1 MWPAL
6 FWTQNCDCVVYRG
19 KICLA
24 GGERKGWFRYMDN
37 VGTRNPWVQK
47 LFSAFRE
54 DAIKIRK
61 VCGSPAPSPSTSS
74 SKVSADALTCVRGRK
89 PRGGCVRVCVYVC
102 VCVCVCVC
110 MRACVHVCKHACM
123 CVCVSV
129 WVGLLGGTKD
139 WFCIK
144 TASILLFHWF
154 GRVKSGHCVQT
165 TSSEDWDELKWKQI
179 QT

>member
-1 MWPAL
+1 
-6 FWTQNCDCVVYRG
+6 
-19 KICLA
+19 
-24 GGERKGWFRYMDN
+24 MDN

-102 VCVCVCVC
+102 VCVCVCACVRAC
-110 MRACVHVCKHACM
+110 MCASMRACVCVLVCGWGCSGVLKTDSASRQHLFYCFIGLEGSNQDT
-123 CVCVSV
+123 VCRPQV
-129 WVGLLGGTKD
+129 
-139 WFCIK
+139 
-144 TASILLFHWF
+144 
-154 GRVKSGHCVQT
+154 
-165 TSSEDWDELKWKQI
+165 LKI
-179 QT
+179 EMN